1 MYTSSLS
8 SNAKVDVFLSFREEI
23 RGGFVS
29 GFLSHLRH
37 ALARQSIT
45 CFIDN
50 QEEERTEKRKQL
62 SAKKVLHAIP
72 ESKVAVV
79 VLSKNY
85 ASSSWSLNEL
95 AEIMETNL
103 MMVPVYYEVD
113 ISDVRYQKGSFGED
127 LRRHGQSE
135 SSQTMKRWK
144 ACLTKLTDTKPEFSP
159 QTSKDEAKLVRDI
172 TRHVSGL
179 LSTSRLPKNLLPGK
193 TCEDKPNT
201 RMTSW
206 SRRVSDSNK
215 IMATISGKSYSPI
228 AMDRQTDSIYE
239 ILKLECTSE
248 VYVIAV
254 TGVAGIGKTTIARH
268 LFNKLSS
275 RFEESCFFEASRN
288 ILDDSSQAQ
297 RVITSSATKNI
308 NQNLST
314 ACYQNH
320 YSLEISR
327 NFLDQGHDLSALF
340 GSHEK
345 LLSPKSRKRK
355 ARQTL
360 GDEDNK
366 RRRICKKR
374 VLIIVDNIGI
384 EDLEMV
390 MKGVNRFCPGS
401 RVIVTTEDKSLL
413 LARGVEHVYEMDCLK
428 YDEGLELFS
437 ECAFQKQYPPAN
449 FEQLSARAV
458 EVTGCLPLALKLL
471 GSSLRD
477 RTEEEW
483 ECEILRLEARQDA
496 DLPKE
501 TPIGSAPGLSKF
513 KAQGIGSAPGPK
525 ELWEYKCIGS
535 KLEQQKER

>member
-458 EVTGCLPLALKLL
+458 EVTGCLPLGLKLL
-471 GSSLRD
+471 GSFLRD

-483 ECEILRLEARQDA
+483 ECELRRLEARQDEA
-496 DLPKE
+496 TVE
-501 TPIGSAPGLSKF
+501 LSKL
-513 KAQGIGSAPGPK
+513 KAQAMK
-525 ELWEYKCIGS
+525 AYHMA
-535 KLEQQKER
+535 EQKKIANVNAEARNNKNRSH